1 MGQTTERTPDDPRR
15 AEVRARMARAHG
27 HLHGI
32 IDMIDEERPYAE
44 ILQQINA
51 VRAALD
57 KATGVI
63 LDDMITN
70 AETAPKTKQ
79 REHLDQLRTAVR
91 TLS

>member
-1 MGQTTERTPDDPRR
+1 MGQPTERVPDDPRR

-63 LDDMITN
+63 LDDLITS
-70 AETAPKTKQ
+70 AQDAPKPTQK
-79 REHLDQLRTAVR
+79 EKLEAVR
-91 TLS
+91 LAIKKMA

>member
-1 MGQTTERTPDDPRR
+1 MGQPTERIPDDPRR

-70 AETAPKTKQ
+70 AETATKTKQ